1 MSFRDDNLPFIY
13 FDPTRVAQT
22 EGGYVTFTVMMSEA
36 QMQDTT
42 VDFATVSG
50 SATADSDYNAI
61 EGQTLTFAAGET
73 SQTIDVY
80 VYGDD
85 DSETDESYFLELFNP
100 FGATFGDQNHS
111 LKATGWI
118 LDNDA
123 GGGQPALAVAG
134 PVVVEEEDGVAT
146 FTVSLSQ
153 AFDEETTLN
162 FETVS
167 GSALAGQDFEAAS
180 GSLVFAAGETEATV
194 AVTLLDDG
202 LTEATENFG
211 LKVTGGGL
219 ATLSQATLFDDD
231 SSLPVVSVEGGAAEE
246 GGYVTFKVQL
256 SGPSTSDVTVDYET
270 VAGTAISD
278 TDFNATSGTVLFK
291 AGETTKFVSVY
302 TYDNLTPPEADE
314 TFFLRLLNPVGTTFG
329 PGDKAPQATQWIL
342 DEDPGAEKRALTVT
356 GVTADEASQGKAGQ
370 ATFTIAISRAFDTDL
385 TLTYATKD
393 GTAKAGSDY
402 VASSGSVTIH
412 AGATEAQVTVDL
424 LNDTTAEK
432 AETFTL
438 SVGGIPT
445 DDFAPSGGV
454 VSKATAKILDSTIKG
469 TNASD
474 VLVGTS
480 SADRIEA
487 GSGNDKLSGLNANDR
502 LYGGSGSDKV
512 YGGNG
517 HDRGYG
523 GSGTDTVA
531 GGKGNDQLFGGGG
544 NDKLYGGDG
553 NDRLYG
559 DAGADRLYG
568 GVGDDTFVFSKIS
581 DSPVGKGRDRIYG
594 FDRDD
599 DLIDL
604 SGIDANTTKKGN
616 QAFEFIGSK
625 QYSDTP
631 GELRFSGKVIAGD
644 VDGDGKSDFNIELAS
659 ISKLGAG
666 DFIL

>member
-1 MSFRDDNLPFIY
+1 MPFRDDDLPLIY
-13 FDPTRVAQT
+13 FDPTRVAQS
-22 EGGYVTFTVMMSEA
+22 EGGYVTFTVMLSEA
-36 QMQDTT
+36 QMQDVT
-42 VDFATVSG
+42 VDYATVAG
-50 SATADSDYNAI
+50 SATSEADYNGIA
-61 EGQTLTFAAGET
+61 GPTLTFAAGET
-73 SQTIDVY
+73 SKTIDVY
-80 VYGDD
+80 VYSDD

-100 FGATFGDQNHS
+100 VGATFGEQNHS

-118 LDNDA
+118 LDDDA
-123 GGGQPALAVAG
+123 GGGQRALTVAA

-153 AFDEETTLN
+153 AFDEDTTLN

-167 GSALAGQDFEAAS
+167 GSALAGVDFEAAS
-180 GSLVFAAGETEATV
+180 GSLTFEAGQTEAAV

-202 LTEATENFG
+202 LAEATESFG
-211 LKVTGGGL
+211 LKVTGGDL
-219 ATLSQATLFDDD
+219 SATSQATLFDDD
-231 SSLPVVSVEGGAAEE
+231 SSPPVVSVEGGAAEE
-246 GGYVTFKVQL
+246 GGYVTFKVEL
-256 SGPSTSDVTVDYET
+256 SAPSTSDVTVDYET
-270 VAGTAISD
+270 LAGTAISD
-278 TDFNATSGTVLFK
+278 TDFNATSGTVTFE
-291 AGETTKFVSVY
+291 AGETTKFVSIY
-302 TYDNLTPPEADE
+302 TYQNLTPAEPDE
-314 TFFLRLLNPVGTTFG
+314 TFFLRLLDPVGAAFG

-342 DEDPGAEKRALTVT
+342 DEDPGTEKRALTVT
-356 GVTADEASQGKAGQ
+356 GVTADEASQGTAGQ
-370 ATFTIAISRAFDTDL
+370 ATFTIAISRALDTDL

-402 VASSGSVTIH
+402 VAASGSVTIH

-424 LNDTTAEK
+424 LSDTSAEK

-438 SVGGIPT
+438 SVSGIPE
-445 DDFAPSGGV
+445 DDFAPSGGI
-454 VSKATAKILDSTIKG
+454 VSKATAKILDGTVKG
-469 TNASD
+469 TSGSD
-474 VLVGTS
+474 VLLGTS
-480 SADRIEA
+480 GADRIEA
-487 GSGNDKLSGLNANDR
+487 GAGSDRLSGLEANDR
-502 LYGGSGSDKV
+502 LYGDSGSDKI

-531 GGKGNDQLFGGGG
+531 GGKGNDQLFGGSGK
-544 NDKLYGGDG
+544 DKLYGGDG

-568 GVGDDTFVFSKIS
+568 GAGDDTFIFTKVGS
-581 DSPVGKGRDRIYG
+581 SPVGKGRDRIYG

-604 SGIDANTTKKGN
+604 SGIDANTKKTGN
-616 QAFEFIGSK
+616 QAFEFIGNK